1 MSRAIELP
9 PIEDEEAAR
18 PRWSERL
25 AALAG
30 MGTGWRTIAAKEL
43 SDNILNVRFY
53 VLLAIVGLAAIGTVY
68 FSSQGLKDAAQSV
81 GEQARQYT
89 GHAPLF
95 LLLFTVTGN
104 PLPFPF
110 FSLISFVLPLIGIA
124 FGFDAINGERAEGT
138 LPRLLAQPIHRDDVV
153 NGKFAAGLA
162 VIALILASVTAF
174 VAGFGIFRLGIVPSS
189 DEVARIVAWVIVSIV
204 FVAFWLAFA
213 MLCSVA
219 IRRSS
224 TAALV
229 AVGVWLVFSLFFNLI
244 AGLVAGVFA
253 GGSSDSLD
261 SLTQRLQE
269 LSPIT
274 LYQEATQA
282 LLNPAVRTV
291 GVLLPSQQD
300 QLSSAAPSFL
310 SLDQSLLVVWPQ
322 AVALIALTVV
332 CFAVAYVLFMRQ
344 EVRA

>member
-253 GGSSDSLD
+253 GGRRIRS
-261 SLTQRLQE
+261 T
-269 LSPIT
+269 
-274 LYQEATQA
+274 
-282 LLNPAVRTV
+282 
-291 GVLLPSQQD
+291 
-300 QLSSAAPSFL
+300 
-310 SLDQSLLVVWPQ
+310 
-322 AVALIALTVV
+322 LTVRIRTTWDQREAIGMPGRCLTSRSRSRPARLRLTTLPRRNSIRTESSWPAKRAGLCSGV
-332 CFAVAYVLFMRQ
+332 PPTGFEPVLRP
-344 EVRA
+344 

>member
-1 MSRAIELP
+1 MARASPKRLPRCRRSRRSSGTGPCPASWRGISGLDRAWPKPRRGGPSCASYWSRDSCSRALPARRPRWSRCTAGRWPSGAALRPRRHPLSPSIVAGGPLLERAVVAVRRPAVVAQGGARRAEGVGRERGASRRERDYADYAREATEMSRAIELP

-174 VAGFGIFRLGIVPSS
+174 V
-189 DEVARIVAWVIVSIV
+189 
-204 FVAFWLAFA
+204 
-213 MLCSVA
+213 
-219 IRRSS
+219 
-224 TAALV
+224 
-229 AVGVWLVFSLFFNLI
+229 
-244 AGLVAGVFA
+244 
-253 GGSSDSLD
+253 
-261 SLTQRLQE
+261 
-269 LSPIT
+269 
-274 LYQEATQA
+274 
-282 LLNPAVRTV
+282 
-291 GVLLPSQQD
+291 
-300 QLSSAAPSFL
+300 
-310 SLDQSLLVVWPQ
+310 
-322 AVALIALTVV
+322 
-332 CFAVAYVLFMRQ
+332 
-344 EVRA
+344 